1 MADKVAGGT
10 FGTTLSIPIPFSRRD
25 DVTFRPAFAWWEEQ
39 LEVAVKGGSPRGDVG
54 IVWTG
59 AVVEVKVDGANGVG
73 GGVDRRDSPL
83 VDKRGQL
90 QRFR

>member
-1 MADKVAGGT
+1 MAGKVVGGT
-10 FGTTLSIPIPFSRRD
+10 LGTALSIPIPFSRRD

-54 IVWTG
+54 IVWPG
-59 AVVEVKVDGANGVG
+59 VVVEVKVDGANGAG
-73 GGVDRRDSPL
+73 GGVDRRNSPL

-90 QRFR
+90 RWR